1 MSINTDNDGI
11 SPKYLGNGISKNFTF
26 DFRVFAQTEISVK
39 KTSAT
44 GVITI
49 LVYGTDYTVALNA
62 NQNNNPGGSITTTI
76 APITG
81 ESLVIISQ
89 VPYTQL
95 TTLTTQGNFDPVV
108 LNDTHDKSTVLAQ
121 QLRGQILLSLKIP
134 DADGASL
141 NTTLP
146 SAVNR
151 AGKVLKFET
160 NGGVGVSQ
168 YDVDTVVNQVNQLA
182 TQASNSASQAS
193 SSAGQASTSATNAG
207 ISATSATNS
216 ANQASSSAASATNS
230 AIQAQAYANSLQW
243 SGTVTVSTNTI
254 LDATYSGEMIVV
266 NTTAGNITLTL
277 PLISSLTLPVV
288 FGIKK
293 GSGDANKI
301 IINPSESNTINQL
314 GYKDISTSQAS
325 VSLIPNISGNW
336 EPVDASLPSSGGGG
350 GQQSIYFCGTTTTV
364 SNIWTASNPNITS
377 LYDGLVV
384 QVKFDTV
391 TSNTTQLN
399 LNNFGAKFVLAG
411 GTNTYN
417 SVYNHLNTSNLFT
430 LVYYQNNWYVESSN
444 MVGIDN
450 VDFNKDIKIS
460 YATGIIPA
468 PTLTTASSSYNK
480 ITVTN
485 NATYIGI
492 TSSYNLAGT
501 IKIIEFVNSAILQH
515 NATSFILP
523 TGANITTNTGDVAI
537 FIKIADSNNYWKCIN
552 YFKVNGEPLEN
563 GILKNANVN
572 VDLSILQQ
580 QRSSVL
586 SVRKFFNSVYDHFI
600 DQTGILNNT
609 GGTYTSSLG
618 GYYYNPLA
626 LGNSFFTGGTASASA
641 STGAYT
647 PNLAFDNSPTTGWF
661 TDSGGANAW
670 LKYDLGASVT
680 RILTYMSLQGSSSG
694 SAPQSFLVQGSNDD
708 TNWTTL
714 YTSTTLSWASTTETK
729 NFSIA
734 NTTAYRWYR
743 LYMTPVT
750 FGFFGI
756 TEWYGYQQSSSNIT
770 LTSVVSTAS
779 QSFNKVSVIVL
790 YQPVATSVINTDCTI
805 EINRNSGSNWVTVIL
820 TELFTD
826 SDNLKVL
833 SGVADLSAQPVGTG
847 MQWRFKTLNN
857 KEQRINAVAMEY
869 Y

>member
-44 GVITI
+44 GVITT

-76 APITG
+76 APVTG

-168 YDVDTVVNQVNQLA
+168 YDVDTVVDQVNQLA

-193 SSAGQASTSATNAG
+193 SSAGQALTSATNAG
-207 ISATSATNS
+207 ISVTLASNFANSASGFASSASGSATSASNS
-216 ANQASSSAASATNS
+216 AT
-230 AIQAQAYANSLQW
+230 QAQAYANSLQW
-243 SGTVTVSTNTI
+243 SGTVTISANTI
-254 LDATYSGEMIVV
+254 LDATYSGKMIVV
-266 NTTAGNITLTL
+266 DTTAGNVTLTL

-293 GSGDANKI
+293 SSGDANKI
-301 IINPSESNTINQL
+301 IINPSGSNTINQL
-314 GYKDISTSQAS
+314 GYKEISTSQAS

-384 QVKFDTV
+384 QVRFNTV
-391 TSNTTQLN
+391 TSNTIQLN
-399 LNNFGAKFVLAG
+399 LNNFGAKIVLAG

-417 SVYNHLNTSNLFT
+417 NVYEHLNTSNLFT

-450 VDFNKDIKIS
+450 VDFDKDIKIS
-460 YATGIIPA
+460 YSTGNISA
-468 PTLTTASSSYNK
+468 PTLTTASTSYQK
-480 ITVTN
+480 MTVTN
-485 NATYIGI
+485 NATYTGI
-492 TSSYNLAGT
+492 SSFYNVVGT

-537 FIKIADSNNYWKCIN
+537 FIKINTFNYWKCIN
-552 YFKVNGEPLEN
+552 YYREDGQSLLQSYEAGKIEYFAGNTAPLGFLKANGAVISRTTYSRLFAYMGTTFGTGDGSTTFNLPDMRSVFPRGWDDGRGLDSGRVFGSYQADDFASHYHFVQGNGGGAGTSGLSGNNGGGPLG
-563 GILKNANVN
+563 GI
-572 VDLSILQQ
+572 
-580 QRSSVL
+580 
-586 SVRKFFNSVYDHFI
+586 NS
-600 DQTGILNNT
+600 NST
-609 GGTYTSSLG
+609 GGTETRPKNIAL
-618 GYYYNPLA
+618 LA
-626 LGNSFFTGGTASASA
+626 CI
-641 STGAYT
+641 
-647 PNLAFDNSPTTGWF
+647 
-661 TDSGGANAW
+661 
-670 LKYDLGASVT
+670 KY
-680 RILTYMSLQGSSSG
+680 
-694 SAPQSFLVQGSNDD
+694 
-708 TNWTTL
+708 
-714 YTSTTLSWASTTETK
+714 
-729 NFSIA
+729 
-734 NTTAYRWYR
+734 
-743 LYMTPVT
+743 
-750 FGFFGI
+750 
-756 TEWYGYQQSSSNIT
+756 
-770 LTSVVSTAS
+770 
-779 QSFNKVSVIVL
+779 
-790 YQPVATSVINTDCTI
+790 
-805 EINRNSGSNWVTVIL
+805 
-820 TELFTD
+820 
-826 SDNLKVL
+826 
-833 SGVADLSAQPVGTG
+833 
-847 MQWRFKTLNN
+847 
-857 KEQRINAVAMEY
+857 
-869 Y
+869 